1 MAAPT
6 EWGRMK
12 AAKVSVPVTKSC
24 LILSSLLLV
33 SWAAGCAKTPVVG
46 AVLFDRLAPKPAIH
60 EDPLAPVAEASTA
73 QPQAGDAV
81 LANWSPKQVVKVP
94 ALWPVASQEMT
105 VISEFGRRGRD
116 QHKGIDIQ
124 APMRSHVVATAD
136 GIVVFAGG
144 QRGYG
149 NVVKIE
155 HGGGYQTVYG
165 HLDSIVVRQGDAIR
179 AGGVIGRLG
188 ATGNASTHHVHYE
201 VVRKGKQMDPNPFLP
216 ALEQVASN

>member
-1 MAAPT
+1 
-6 EWGRMK
+6 MK

-33 SWAAGCAKTPVVG
+33 NWAAGCAKTPVVG

-60 EDPLAPVAEASTA
+60 VDPLAPVADESTA
-73 QPQAGDAV
+73 QPQAGDA
-81 LANWSPKQVVKVP
+81 
-94 ALWPVASQEMT
+94 ALWPVVSQDMT
-105 VISEFGRRGRD
+105 VISEYGRRGRD
-116 QHKGIDIQ
+116 QHRGIDIQ

-165 HLDSIVVRQGDAIR
+165 HLDSIVVRQGEAVR